1 MIINA
6 IYPTNEKDLVRVF
19 QRMMTEDVRIH
30 EPYSPQ
36 KIDAI
41 KNDADEM
48 AKEPGSVT
56 VILVRS

>member
-1 MIINA
+1 MIIEA
-6 IYPTNEKDLVRVF
+6 VYPRDEQDLARVF
-19 QRMMTEDVRIH
+19 QRMMTEEVRIY
-30 EPYSPQ
+30 EPYCPT

-48 AKEPGSVT
+48 AKEPGNVT